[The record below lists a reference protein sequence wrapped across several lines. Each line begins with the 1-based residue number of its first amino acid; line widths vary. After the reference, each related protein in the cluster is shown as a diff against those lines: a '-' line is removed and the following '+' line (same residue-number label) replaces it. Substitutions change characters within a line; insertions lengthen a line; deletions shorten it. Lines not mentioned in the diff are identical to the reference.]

1 MRQGDRVI
9 YFQPKGFDIPVHRKA
24 TIETLSES
32 PIDGKRATIRIDPED
47 PADPPS
53 RDWVRQSSLQPY
65 SQALWDALDR
75 WVEQQ
80 RAHEEAHMQL
90 RKGKIP
96 PALAMASLF

>member
-9 YFQPKGFDIPVHRKA
+9 YFQPKGFDIPIHRKA
-24 TIETLSES
+24 TIAGLTES
-32 PIDGKRATIRIDPED
+32 QIDGKRAFILIDPID
-47 PADPPS
+47 PDDPPS

-65 SQALWDALDR
+65 SDALWNALDR

-80 RAHEEAHMQL
+80 RAHEEAHLQL